1 MKAVWCAL
9 WVGFILWPPAWAQQ
23 APFDIDFHAIDTASA
38 LRVLARQAGLNLV
51 VTEGVKGSVSLQLRQ
66 TDGLSAMR
74 AVARARGLVL
84 TQQDA
89 L

>member
-1 MKAVWCAL
+1 MKILLAGLLLLVMLGSDAL
-9 WVGFILWPPAWAQQ
+9 AQQ

-66 TDGLSAMR
+66 ADGLSAMR
-74 AVARARGLVL
+74 AIDTPA
-84 TQQDA
+84 A
-89 L
+89 LPG